1 MNLQPPTPFSFAKS
15 DEWLKWKRW
24 FEQYRQTSGLVDK
37 DEQRQVSTLLYCL
50 GEEAEEVLD
59 MTCIYEDD
67 RKKYQKVVDEFD
79 KYFKVRK
86 DVIYERAWFNQRNQ
100 LSDEP
105 ADRFITE
112 VHKLA
117 ENCEFGPMK
126 EELICDRLVVGIHD
140 LSLSERLQLEPDL
153 TLDKTKRLI
162 RQWEAVKSQQDI
174 LQKPKV
180 KEELPL
186 EAVRQKPVRRKLPA
200 LPQTSA
206 RPPPKNCRKCGS
218 ATHPKQS
225 CPARDATCFRCNRRG
240 HFSSQC
246 LSNTIA
252 LVTTQPEQPQAG
264 PQQQDQ
270 EMKYLDTVENDQQN
284 FWEVQVSIDDA
295 PVKFKVDTGAEVT
308 VISEGTWKSL
318 ELKKPLQQ
326 SNVSLCGPDRT
337 QLKVLG
343 KILLDNAFMAGK
355 PKRLF
360 FIPFTT

>member
-1 MNLQPPTPFSFAKS
+1 
-15 DEWLKWKRW
+15 
-24 FEQYRQTSGLVDK
+24 
-37 DEQRQVSTLLYCL
+37 
-50 GEEAEEVLD
+50 
-59 MTCIYEDD
+59 
-67 RKKYQKVVDEFD
+67 
-79 KYFKVRK
+79 
-86 DVIYERAWFNQRNQ
+86 
-100 LSDEP
+100 
-105 ADRFITE
+105 
-112 VHKLA
+112 
-117 ENCEFGPMK
+117 MK
-126 EELICDRLVVGIHD
+126 EELIRDRLVVGIRD
-140 LSLSERLQLEPDL
+140 LSLSECLQLELDL

-162 RQWEAVKSQQDI
+162 RQREAIKSQQDI

-206 RPPPKNCRKCGS
+206 RPPPKNCRMCGS

-326 SNVSLCGPDRT
+326 SDVN
-337 QLKVLG
+337 
-343 KILLDNAFMAGK
+343 
-355 PKRLF
+355 
-360 FIPFTT
+360 